1 MKKISFL
8 FLMMLMTAISSS
20 VAFAGRYTMLKFTSN
35 GGETYTIATNN
46 LEILIND
53 GNLTFNNTDLTLPL
67 ASLVSMEFTDYDD
80 DPSNVNSLSF
90 DHNGIVTV
98 YNVNGILVGS
108 FDSYSEAFNSLGR
121 GVFVFK
127 DTNGNTLKVSV
138 GK

>member
-8 FLMMLMTAISSS
+8 FLMMLLTAISSS
-20 VAFAGRYTMLKFTSN
+20 VAFAGRYSMLKFSSN

-53 GNLTFNNTDLTLPL
+53 GNLTFNNTDLTLSL

-80 DPSNVNSLSF
+80 DPSTVNSLSF